1 MRGVIYKYTSP
12 SGKVYIGQTLN
23 EYMRKFMWKN
33 INHPYAGPYINRARA
48 KYGYSN
54 FKYDVLISL
63 ESDDEAFLR
72 KEIDRLEK
80 YYIKLYDSTNPS
92 KGYNITIGG
101 LGHAGYKNAV
111 ISPQCREACIKSLIG
126 KKQSKEQILKRYLSD
141 PRHKRIDCFNLN
153 EDFIKTFFS
162 LKEASNELNIPYQ
175 AIQRVLK
182 GTRYK
187 TRNLIF
193 KYHKG

>member
-23 EYMRKFMWKN
+23 EYMRRAMWKN

-63 ESDDEAFLR
+63 ESDDESFLR
-72 KEIDRLEK
+72 EEINRLEK
-80 YYIKLYDSTNPS
+80 YYIELYNSTNPS

-101 LGHAGYKNAV
+101 LGHELKQNILYLK
-111 ISPQCREACIKSLIG
+111 CI
-126 KKQSKEQILKRYLSD
+126 ILKMVE
-141 PRHKRIDCFNLN
+141 NTV
-153 EDFIKTFFS
+153 E
-162 LKEASNELNIPYQ
+162 
-175 AIQRVLK
+175 
-182 GTRYK
+182 
-187 TRNLIF
+187 RNLICIRLR
-193 KYHKG
+193 KYVKGIEEYFQHI

>member
-1 MRGVIYKYTSP
+1 MRGVIYKY
-12 SGKVYIGQTLN
+12 
-23 EYMRKFMWKN
+23 MRRAMWKN
-33 INHPYAGPYINRARA
+33 INHPYAGPYINKARA

-63 ESDDEAFLR
+63 DSNDESFLR
-72 KEIDRLEK
+72 EEIDRLEK

-101 LGHAGYKNAV
+101 LGHEGNKNAI
-111 ISPQCREACIKSLIG
+111 ISPQCREACIKSNIG

-141 PRHKRIDCFNLN
+141 PRHKKIDCFNLSG
-153 EDFIKTFFS
+153 DFIKTFFS
-162 LKEASNELNIPYQ
+162 LKEASKELNIPYQ

-182 GTRYK
+182 GNRYK

-193 KYHKG
+193 KYHKE

>member
-23 EYMRKFMWKN
+23 EYMRRAMWKN

-63 ESDDEAFLR
+63 ESDDESFLR
-72 KEIDRLEK
+72 EEINRLEK
-80 YYIKLYDSTNPS
+80 YYIELYDSTNPS

-101 LGHAGYKNAV
+101 LGHEGNKNAI
-111 ISPQCREACIKSLIG
+111 ISPQCREACIKSNIG

-141 PRHKRIDCFNLN
+141 PRHKKIDCFNLSG
-153 EDFIKTFFS
+153 DFIKTFFS

-182 GTRYK
+182 GDRYK

-193 KYHKG
+193 KYHKE

>member
-23 EYMRKFMWKN
+23 EYMRRAMWKN
-33 INHPYAGPYINRARA
+33 INHPYAGPYINKARA

-63 ESDDEAFLR
+63 DSNDESFLR
-72 KEIDRLEK
+72 D
-80 YYIKLYDSTNPS
+80 
-92 KGYNITIGG
+92 
-101 LGHAGYKNAV
+101 
-111 ISPQCREACIKSLIG
+111 
-126 KKQSKEQILKRYLSD
+126 KK
-141 PRHKRIDCFNLN
+141 IDCFNLSG
-153 EDFIKTFFS
+153 DFIKTFFS
-162 LKEASNELNIPYQ
+162 LKEASKELNIPYQ

-182 GTRYK
+182 GNRYK

-193 KYHKG
+193 KYHRE

>member
-23 EYMRKFMWKN
+23 EYMRRAMWKN

-63 ESDDEAFLR
+63 ESDDESFLR
-72 KEIDRLEK
+72 EEINRLEK
-80 YYIKLYDSTNPS
+80 YYIELYDSTNPS

-101 LGHAGYKNAV
+101 LGHEGNKNAI
-111 ISPQCREACIKSLIG
+111 ISPQCRKA
-126 KKQSKEQILKRYLSD
+126 
-141 PRHKRIDCFNLN
+141 
-153 EDFIKTFFS
+153 
-162 LKEASNELNIPYQ
+162 
-175 AIQRVLK
+175 
-182 GTRYK
+182 
-187 TRNLIF
+187 
-193 KYHKG
+193 